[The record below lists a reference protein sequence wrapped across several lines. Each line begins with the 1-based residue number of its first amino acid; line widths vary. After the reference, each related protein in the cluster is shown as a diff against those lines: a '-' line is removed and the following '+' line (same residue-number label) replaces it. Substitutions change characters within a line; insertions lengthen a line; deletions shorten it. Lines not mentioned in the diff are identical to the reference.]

1 MCGAAAVVQ
10 VRQEPRYGLSP
21 RVRGSRL
28 RHGIGQPRMRSIPT
42 CAGQPAIPRPC
53 PCLYAVY
60 PHVCGAAIQID
71 MSGLLAAGLSP
82 RVRGSHTSLAVHAH
96 ALGSIPTCAGQPRS
110 LTCCSVMPRVYPHV
124 CGAAEVVCKGVYPH
138 VCGAAPRRIDVRNTY
153 VSVWGIL

>member
-110 LTCCSVMPRVYPHV
+110 LTVYPHV
-124 CGAAEVVCKGVYPH
+124 AGQPGLTRLLLCHAEGLSPRVRGSHGHGAVTVVG
-138 VCGAAPRRIDVRNTY
+138 
-153 VSVWGIL
+153 